1 MRVEDVTSLPAEAHP
16 IDIEIYD
23 QVATTRHEYHAPHS
37 ESPPETTRP
46 FYSEHNLPAL
56 TAATVLTAVSDGS
69 VDPTTGAAGYSWIIA
84 APKKAGYMI
93 DGEPIRSDPRTMTS
107 YRAELHGIYKKLLS
121 NLRDSGHR
129 TKTIELLCDSE
140 SAIDLLNDKTELTP
154 EDLTKAEG
162 DLLTAIK
169 RLLRSFPTISL
180 KHVRGHQLR
189 HTEFEN
195 LSFEAQ
201 LNEECD
207 TCAKRAMRTCSPSE
221 A

>member
-1 MRVEDVTSLPAEAHP
+1 MKADLYGSRMSHLSLRRHTQLTSR
-16 IDIEIYD
+16 Y
-23 QVATTRHEYHAPHS
+23 TTEWQPRGTSTTCLIPHLHLRLHAPSIWSITFQH
-37 ESPPETTRP
+37 
-46 FYSEHNLPAL
+46 FPAL

-84 APKKAGYMI
+84 APKKAGYMM

-107 YRAELHGIYKKLLS
+107 YRAELHGIYKLLS
-121 NLRDSGHR
+121 NLHDSGHR
-129 TKTIELLCDSE
+129 TKTIELWCDSE

-169 RLLRSFPTISL
+169 RILRSFPTISL

-195 LSFEAQ
+195 LYP
-201 LNEECD
+201 LKHN
-207 TCAKRAMRTCSPSE
+207 
-221 A
+221 